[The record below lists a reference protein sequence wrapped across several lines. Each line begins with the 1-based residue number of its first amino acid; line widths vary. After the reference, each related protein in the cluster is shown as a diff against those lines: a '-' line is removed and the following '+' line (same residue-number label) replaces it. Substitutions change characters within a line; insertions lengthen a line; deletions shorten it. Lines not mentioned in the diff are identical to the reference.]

1 MNIRFNSDEGHCCWM
16 GADKFTSL
24 IQPRRSSW
32 GSTPSVWVLA
42 WKRFMCGRVW
52 QKLVEGKEVLGQIK
66 LTIFT
71 DYYSNILRVIA
82 VAPSHSSR
90 GASTLSLVL
99 LVGEIPVEK
108 VLLEKWSTIE
118 TGLKRIW
125 EMPLNVECRKS
136 LCGIVDWYEDDDI
149 ESFWTTICSM
159 FLNIAFEINMYKVRV
174 KVYVKDTGRAEFV
187 TRNL

>member
-1 MNIRFNSDEGHCCWM
+1 MKVTAAGWGLTSSHPSSSPDVPHEVQLQVSECWPEKDLCA
-16 GADKFTSL
+16 GGSGK
-24 IQPRRSSW
+24 SW
-32 GSTPSVWVLA
+32 WKVRKCLA
-42 WKRFMCGRVW
+42 KI
-52 QKLVEGKEVLGQIK
+52 E

-71 DYYSNILRVIA
+71 DFYSNILRVIA

-90 GASTLSLVL
+90 GASTLSSVL
-99 LVGEIPVEK
+99 LVGEILVKK

-136 LCGIVDWYEDDDI
+136 QCGFVDWYEDDDI